1 MKKNKINEMDII
13 FLLDRSGSMGGME
26 DDTIGGYNSY
36 IEKQKKNNVRVTTI
50 LFDNEYE
57 MITDRTPIKNI
68 NKLTK
73 DKYYVR
79 GSTALLDAIG
89 RSIIYIDSK
98 KSKKALFIIT
108 TDGYE
113 NSSRDFSKDIIKS
126 MIKSHDNYEFMYIGA
141 DIDSYSE
148 GTSLGI
154 SKNNI
159 SSYKKD
165 KRGMA
170 TLFKAAASA
179 SDMYFEDCAI
189 KSSWKE
195 ELENYIEENKNS

>member
-1 MKKNKINEMDII
+1 MKKNNLEEMDII
-13 FLLDRSGSMGGME
+13 FLLDRSGSMSGTE
-26 DDTIGGYNSY
+26 EDTIGGYNSY
-36 IEKQKKNNVRVTTI
+36 LEGQKKNNVKITTI
-50 LFDNEYE
+50 LFDDRYE
-57 MITDRTPIKNI
+57 MINERTPIKNI
-68 NKLTK
+68 NKLTR
-73 DKYYVR
+73 DAYFVR

-89 RSIIYIDSK
+89 KSINYIDSK

-113 NSSRDFSKDIIKS
+113 NASREYTKDKIKS

-141 DIDSYSE
+141 DIDSYAE

-165 KRGMA
+165 RKGIL
-170 TLFKAAASA
+170 TLFKSVECASECFMA
-179 SDMYFEDCAI
+179 GSSID
-189 KSSWKE
+189 SSWKND
-195 ELENYIEENKNS
+195 LEQYIEENG

>member
-1 MKKNKINEMDII
+1 MKKNKKEEMDIV
-13 FLLDRSGSMGGME
+13 FLLDRSGSMGGTE
-26 DDTIGGYNSY
+26 EDTIGGYNSY
-36 IEKQKKNNVRVTTI
+36 IKEQKKNNVRVTTV

-57 MITDRTPIKNI
+57 LLNDRTPINSVKN
-68 NKLTK
+68 LTRK
-73 DKYYVR
+73 DYFVR

-89 RSIIYIDSK
+89 RSINYMDSK

-113 NSSRDFSKDIIKS
+113 NASREFTNDKIRK

-165 KRGMA
+165 RKGMSK
-170 TLFKAAASA
+170 LFKAASCA
-179 SDMYFEDCAI
+179 SDMYYDCCEVG
-189 KSSWKE
+189 SSWKE
-195 ELENYIEENKNS
+195 ELENYIEENKK